1 MENNFNN
8 NIKQSFE
15 NYELPYDSAAW
26 DQLSK
31 KLDVHLPVKG
41 KPNYKLWIAAS
52 ILTLATISTFIVAT
66 STYVENPTT
75 ASTKNSKK
83 ESKSTPE
90 NISTTSNAIVVKE
103 NNKKVENSINEIIS
117 NSTPIVI
124 SNTTN
129 ASKLSESK
137 IKTSESIEEVYLT
150 KDNKMNN
157 STLTFQSMK
166 DVCPGDDIEISNSN
180 NSDIIVLFPNDKKA
194 TIKGNTK
201 TDFKALIPGEYSIG
215 YMKNNVYVSKET
227 FIVHSAKPV
236 EFSID
241 NDNIYTEGVP
251 TINLK
256 ANSTAASYNW
266 TFESLKTSSQA
277 KEVDVQFYKA
287 GTYKVTLTTTN
298 ENGCNSSET
307 NKVTIKSDYNL
318 ISPDV
323 INLSD
328 ENSKNKTFIPYA
340 LTVRNVKFKMY
351 IMDAMTG
358 VTIYETDDAN
368 QPWDGTDS
376 RTGNKVNGSNY
387 IWKVVL
393 INPLPNEN
401 ANYKGVITRL

>member
-1 MENNFNN
+1 
-8 NIKQSFE
+8 
-15 NYELPYDSAAW
+15 
-26 DQLSK
+26 
-31 KLDVHLPVKG
+31 
-41 KPNYKLWIAAS
+41 
-52 ILTLATISTFIVAT
+52 
-66 STYVENPTT
+66 
-75 ASTKNSKK
+75 
-83 ESKSTPE
+83 
-90 NISTTSNAIVVKE
+90 
-103 NNKKVENSINEIIS
+103 
-117 NSTPIVI
+117 
-124 SNTTN
+124 
-129 ASKLSESK
+129 
-137 IKTSESIEEVYLT
+137 
-150 KDNKMNN
+150 
-157 STLTFQSMK
+157 
-166 DVCPGDDIEISNSN
+166 
-180 NSDIIVLFPNDKKA
+180 
-194 TIKGNTK
+194 
-201 TDFKALIPGEYSIG
+201 
-215 YMKNNVYVSKET
+215 MKNNVYVSKET